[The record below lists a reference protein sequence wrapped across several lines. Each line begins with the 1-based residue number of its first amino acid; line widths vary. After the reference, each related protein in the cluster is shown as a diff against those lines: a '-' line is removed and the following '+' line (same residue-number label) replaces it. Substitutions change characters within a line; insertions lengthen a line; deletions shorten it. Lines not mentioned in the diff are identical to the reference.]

1 MPPTPRKVSSINL
14 IEIAQVTKNYW
25 IPGSFFS
32 SKKTKLQALK
42 EISFSIEQGEF
53 VGFIGPNGAGKST
66 TLKILTGILTPDAG
80 RVSVFGMIPWKDRIK
95 LAYRIGVVFGQK
107 TQLWWDLP
115 VLDSFDLLQKMY
127 RIPLAVYKQNKEEMI
142 ELLKLE
148 PFLPTPVRNLSL
160 GQRMRAD
167 MGASL
172 LHSPE
177 MLFLDEPT
185 IGLDAPTK
193 VSFRNFLRTIN
204 QEKKVTILLTTH
216 DTRDIE
222 ELCPRILFINHGSL
236 LRDGSLKD
244 FREELQKEAQD
255 QIESVEDLF
264 VRLYEDPEK

>member
-1 MPPTPRKVSSINL
+1 
-14 IEIAQVTKNYW
+14 
-25 IPGSFFS
+25 
-32 SKKTKLQALK
+32 
-42 EISFSIEQGEF
+42 
-53 VGFIGPNGAGKST
+53 
-66 TLKILTGILTPDAG
+66 
-80 RVSVFGMIPWKDRIK
+80 
-95 LAYRIGVVFGQK
+95 
-107 TQLWWDLP
+107 
-115 VLDSFDLLQKMY
+115 
-127 RIPLAVYKQNKEEMI
+127 MI

-148 PFLPTPVRNLSL
+148 PFLHTPVRQLSL

-177 MLFLDEPT
+177 VLFLDEPT

-193 VSFRNFLRTIN
+193 VSIRNFLRTIN

-244 FREELQKEAQD
+244 FREELQKEAHD

-264 VRLYEDPEK
+264 VRLYEESEE

>member
-1 MPPTPRKVSSINL
+1 MPLKKKVLSINF
-14 IEIAQVTKNYW
+14 IEAENISKNY
-25 IPGSFFS
+25 IIQKGVFFRQ
-32 SKKTKLQALK
+32 KTIIQALK
-42 EISFSIEQGEF
+42 GVSFSIKQGEF

-80 RVSVFGMIPWKDRIK
+80 SVSVYGMIPWRNRIQ

-115 VLDSFDLLQKMY
+115 VIDSFDLLQKMY
-127 RIPLAVYKQNKEEMI
+127 RIPIHHYHLRKEEMI
-142 ELLKLE
+142 NLLKLE
-148 PFLPTPVRNLSL
+148 TFLRTPVRQLSL

-167 MGASL
+167 LGASL

-177 MLFLDEPT
+177 ILFLDEPT

-193 VSFRNFLRTIN
+193 VSIRKFLKSIN
-204 QEKKVTILLTTH
+204 QEKKITILLTTH

-222 ELCPRILFINHGSL
+222 ELCPRILFINHGVL
-236 LRDGSLKD
+236 IRDGSLKD
-244 FREELQKEAQD
+244 FREVLQKEAD
-255 QIESVEDLF
+255 DEIESVEDLF